1 MTEYPFEIPQAMREQ
16 AEQNIK
22 LARELTDFVTK
33 AMDAWIGAM
42 PSPMATDFQ
51 YVRER
56 AMDFAKENAESA
68 LTFAG
73 KVCNAKTPQEILTLR
88 AQFAQDRMQT
98 FVMQSQELYNSI
110 GETLQKLQRGALG
123 TEVKR
128 DAL

>member
-16 AEQNIK
+16 AERNIK

-33 AMDAWIGAM
+33 TMDAWIGAM
-42 PSPMATDFQ
+42 PSPMATDFKD
-51 YVRER
+51 VRER

-88 AQFAQDRMQT
+88 AQFAQDRVQT
-98 FVMQSQELYNSI
+98 FVLQTQELYNFI
-110 GETLQKLQRGALG
+110 GETLQKLQRGTPG
-123 TEVKR
+123 TEVKH